1 MHMMQSFIRLFA
13 DHKVAPNL
21 LMLLL
26 FLFGAYGLKQLNTQF
41 FPEFSVNVVTVTI
54 PWPGAAAEDVQSSIT
69 IPVEQ
74 VLKNVANVS
83 KVNSS
88 TYRGGVTIWLDVDSG
103 ADFTETTNAIKQRV
117 DSVGNMPADAETPI
131 VEQIVM
137 YENVGT
143 LLITTNGPVEELTT
157 LARQAEREL
166 LAKGISKID
175 FTGLQQQEIAIQVE
189 PSTMHELGLSLQNIA
204 GLINNQSQDVMAGT
218 AGRTDGSKQ
227 LRSIGKVSDVSKFE
241 QLPLL
246 TGDNAQLLRL
256 GDVANISLRPKED
269 QSTIIHNGKSA
280 IQLSI
285 MRSKND
291 DTIKTASIMNEWVL
305 DARERFPQGVDIIV
319 YDEAWLTLKARI
331 SLLVNNGIVGLIFV
345 VGLLFIF
352 LNARVAFWVAMG
364 IPAALLATWGV
375 MYYIGGS
382 INMLSLFGMIMA
394 LGIIVDDAIVVGEDT
409 LSHSQRGEPAL
420 QSALSGA
427 QRMLGPVA
435 ASSLTTIAAFLPLL
449 FISGPIGSILS
460 DIPIIVICVILVS
473 LVECF
478 LILPGHLHHALKN
491 RENKKPSR
499 WRTAF
504 EQGFENFK
512 NNLFRPA
519 VSFAI
524 DFRLVTFSLAIT
536 ALVLSVALLVG
547 GRLQFAFFPSVDGD
561 SLRANVQ
568 FSTGTTANEVAS
580 YLVKVEDALLETEAE
595 FGGNLIRE
603 RASYFGTNMLSVDG
617 ISSREQIALLRV
629 ELDNSQLRP
638 VSNAEFIELWND
650 KIPRVPGLE
659 KIIIDQPT
667 AGPPGKPIEANI
679 TGASASVMKQVALD
693 LETSLKA
700 FTGVQNID
708 DNLPYGMEQLIF
720 SLTPEATTLGLTSSY
735 IGSQLRYAF
744 DGVTVQSFYLGSDEI
759 DVRLMLKDQDRN
771 SLSTLY
777 SLPIILPSGSTVPL
791 LELVEFSSRRG
802 IDKFRS
808 ENGLLMVTVKADVDV
823 AVTNAN
829 VVIDA
834 LKEDTIPN
842 LERQY
847 GVQISFGGT
856 KADEEGTLGE
866 MVTGLVLGLVLIYI
880 VLAWVFASYTWP
892 IAVMFTIPFGLTGA
906 VLGHLVMD
914 KDLTILSLFGLFGL
928 SGIIINNSIVL
939 LSFYKEFREQ
949 GMEPKEA
956 IVEAACQRLRAVLLT
971 SMTTIAGLTPILFEE
986 SLQAQFLIPM
996 AISIVFGLALGTI
1009 LILFVVPS
1017 MILMLENL
1025 TAMLSSWLNSVIALV
1040 TGKKRSV

>member
-1 MHMMQSFIRLFA
+1 MMQSFIRLFA
-13 DHKVAPNL
+13 NHKVAPNL

-26 FLFGAYGLKQLNTQF
+26 FLSGAYGLKQLNTQF
-41 FPEFSVNVVTVTI
+41 FPDFAVDVVMVNI
-54 PWPGAAAEDVQSSIT
+54 AWPGASAEDVQSNIT

-74 VLKNVANVS
+74 ELKSVANVS

-117 DSVGNMPADAETPI
+117 DAVGNMPADAEEPT
-131 VEQIVM
+131 VEQFVM
-137 YENVGT
+137 YENVGN
-143 LLITTNGPVEELTT
+143 LMITTDGPVDELTS

-166 LAKGISKID
+166 LAKGISKIN
-175 FTGLQQQEIAIQVE
+175 FTGLPNREIAIQVDT
-189 PSTMHELGLSLQNIA
+189 STLHDLGLSLQSIA
-204 GLINNQSQDVMAGT
+204 GLISNQSQDVMAGT
-218 AGRTDGSKQ
+218 AGRSDGSKQ
-227 LRSIGKVSDVSKFE
+227 LRAIGKVSDVHSFE

-256 GDVANISLRPKED
+256 GDVADISLRPRED
-269 QSTIIHNGKSA
+269 QSSISYHGKPA
-280 IQLSI
+280 IQLAI
-285 MRSKND
+285 MRSQND
-291 DTIKTASIMNEWVL
+291 DTIKTADIMNAWVL
-305 DARERFPQGVDIIV
+305 DARDRFPKGVDIVV
-319 YDEAWLTLKARI
+319 YDEAWLLLKARI
-331 SLLVNNGIVGLIFV
+331 TLLINNGATGLIFV
-345 VGLLFIF
+345 VGLLFLF
-352 LNARVAFWVAMG
+352 LNSRVAFWVAMG
-364 IPAALLATWGV
+364 IPASLLATWGV

-409 LSHSQRGEPAL
+409 LSHSQQGEPAL
-420 QSALSGA
+420 QAALGGA
-427 QRMLGPVA
+427 QRMMGPVA

-449 FISGPIGSILS
+449 LIGGPIGSILS
-460 DIPIIVICVILVS
+460 DIPIVVICVILVS

-491 RENKKPSR
+491 REKKKPSR
-499 WRTAF
+499 WRTSF
-504 EQGFENFK
+504 DQGFENFK

-536 ALVLSVALLVG
+536 ALILAVGLLAG

-561 SLRANVQ
+561 NLRANVQ
-568 FSTGTTANEVAS
+568 FSSGTPASEVAA

-595 FGGNLIRE
+595 LGGKLIRE
-603 RASYFGTNMLSVDG
+603 RASYFGAHMLSKDG
-617 ISSREQIALLRV
+617 ISSRDQIALLRV
-629 ELDNSQLRP
+629 ELDSTHLRP
-638 VSNAEFIELWND
+638 VSNAEFIDTWNN

-659 KIIIDQPT
+659 KIIIDQPES
-667 AGPPGKPIEANI
+667 GPPGKPIEANI
-679 TGASASVMKQVALD
+679 TGASASVMKEVALQ
-693 LETSLKA
+693 LQTSLKT
-700 FTGVQNID
+700 FSGVQNID

-720 SLTPEATTLGLTSSY
+720 SLTPEATTLGLTSAD
-735 IGSQLRYAF
+735 IGRQLRYAF
-744 DGVTVQSFYLGSDEI
+744 DGVTVQSFYLGADEI

-771 SLSTLY
+771 NLSTLY
-777 SLPIILPSGSTVPL
+777 ALPIILPSGSTVPL

-808 ENGLLMVTVKADVDV
+808 ENGQLMVTVQADVDV

-829 VVIDA
+829 VVIEA
-834 LKEDTIPN
+834 LKNDTIPN

-856 KADEEGTLGE
+856 KADEEETLGE
-866 MVTGLVLGLVLIYI
+866 MITGLALALVLIYI

-914 KDLTILSLFGLFGL
+914 RDLTILSLFGLFGL
-928 SGIIINNSIVL
+928 SGIVINNSIVL
-939 LSFYKEFREQ
+939 LSFYKEYREK

-996 AISIVFGLALGTI
+996 AISIVFGLALGTL

-1017 MILMLENL
+1017 MVLMLENL
-1025 TAMLSSWLNSVIALV
+1025 TATV
-1040 TGKKRSV
+1040 TGKKRST